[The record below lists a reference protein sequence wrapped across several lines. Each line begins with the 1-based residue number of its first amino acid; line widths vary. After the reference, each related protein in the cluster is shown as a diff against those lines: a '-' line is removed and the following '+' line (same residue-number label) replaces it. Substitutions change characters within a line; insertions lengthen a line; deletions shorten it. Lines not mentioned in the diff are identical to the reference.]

1 MCYCF
6 SDAISRGCSVSNW
19 QLLPQRGFLRLLQ
32 VHRGAGLQVC
42 TLQKVKTHLMIQQ
55 TTPNRAICGVCAGSS
70 PLPAQTNFMAS
81 YIHLDAHCPA
91 SLDELE
97 ARDIDTHR
105 LWQARAKKP
114 DPIAQWSVK
123 LQALLIWIFHNLFS
137 IFPALLNWHEDWCA
151 GAPRDSLASVA
162 NIKRRSSSS
171 ITTPS
176 TEQVSQI

>member
-1 MCYCF
+1 MTPYHAAARCPIDNYCLNGGSCAYYKSIGELVCRF
-6 SDAISRGCSVSNW
+6 
-19 QLLPQRGFLRLLQ
+19 
-32 VHRGAGLQVC
+32 VHFKKSKLTWC
-42 TLQKVKTHLMIQQ
+42 E